1 MIWLPLGYNMLT
13 PHIGTIKKKSD
24 MKNQE
29 SISITG
35 LPISPIDEAVKT
47 LLSQQDISDIIDSF
61 EGFRG
66 LLIQSELPHQI
77 RLKLD
82 GTYLVIRGLLK
93 TIQENNQL

>member
-1 MIWLPLGYNMLT
+1 MKIQNNQFANQKYETICGTLISRNEEAIKTFLG
-13 PHIGTIKKKSD
+13 
-24 MKNQE
+24 
-29 SISITG
+29 
-35 LPISPIDEAVKT
+35 
-47 LLSQQDISDIIDSF
+47 QQDIDDTIDSF